1 MEVRVYDGSFSATR
15 WSQQLRTHL
24 AGRKDVYEKVH
35 TILAKPLADFTGNE
49 LNNKAMKRAISI
61 TGSVVYQYIDESLHY
76 LLNGSGHDKERHI
89 ELASGELS
97 RYGSAMKMRCHYHVV
112 TKEKEKGNEG
122 CRHSAQKPGPL
133 VCGLG
138 LLP

>member
-89 ELASGELS
+89 ELASGE
-97 RYGSAMKMRCHYHVV
+97 
-112 TKEKEKGNEG
+112 
-122 CRHSAQKPGPL
+122 
-133 VCGLG
+133 
-138 LLP
+138 